1 MQGWGITVLRV
12 VIGALFS
19 MAGMQKLLGILV
31 VRNASQPDSPLPIPI
46 VVVGSLVELL
56 CGAAL
61 VIGLRTRW
69 VSLPLALLMLT
80 NVLLVH
86 PPHGPLVEDTKFEYA
101 LLRLAAAVTVAA
113 VGPGRMAIDNVLGSG
128 RGSR

>member
-1 MQGWGITVLRV
+1 
-12 VIGALFS
+12 

-31 VRNASQPDSPLPIPI
+31 VRNASQPDSPLPISI

-61 VIGLRTRW
+61 VIGLCTRW
-69 VSLPLALLMLT
+69 VSLPLALLMPT

-128 RGSR
+128 RGAR

>member
-61 VIGLRTRW
+61 VIGLCTRW

-80 NVLLVH
+80 EVLLVH
-86 PPHGPLVEDTKFEYA
+86 PP
-101 LLRLAAAVTVAA
+101 
-113 VGPGRMAIDNVLGSG
+113 
-128 RGSR
+128 